1 MNSHPKQNYVP
12 LEALLT
18 ETNPQ
23 PEPDLLMQQVLSEAN
38 RDVRVR
44 DMLGLMLVNLWVV
57 AAKLLMPFFIVQH
70 KKKSDIQITKE
81 EK

>member
-1 MNSHPKQNYVP
+1 MNNQPKQNYDP

-18 ETNPQ
+18 ETNPPAE
-23 PEPDLLMQQVLSEAN
+23 PELLLQQVLHKAN

-57 AAKLLMPFFIVQH
+57 FAKLLMPFFVVQR
-70 KKKSDIQITKE
+70 KNKPNTQITKE